1 MHFRLALSGLLR
13 LLENL
18 LDNLLLLNQE
28 STDNAVLDTSGAAR
42 TTVGTADVLLGAG
55 DLGVFTGTE
64 GGNLEK
70 YHRQRSVVSTRKGK
84 RWYRADCAAFSSFSL
99 SFVHHRFFNRD
110 LQYRKTH
117 TTRKSKTSFGSTY
130 TRELDAT
137 VTALGSS
144 ALLLDVEVP
153 ELAAGGLDDA
163 DLVGPRVV
171 PVEFPSI
178 SVSQQWCVSRENWI
192 DKRSNPGD

>member
-1 MHFRLALSGLLR
+1 MHFSLALSGLLR

-28 STDNAVLDTSGAAR
+28 STDNAVLDTSGAAG

-55 DLGVFTGTE
+55 DLGVFTGTK
-64 GGNLEK
+64 GGN
-70 YHRQRSVVSTRKGK
+70 
-84 RWYRADCAAFSSFSL
+84 
-99 SFVHHRFFNRD
+99 
-110 LQYRKTH
+110 
-117 TTRKSKTSFGSTY
+117 

-153 ELAAGGLDDA
+153 ELAAGGLDNA

-171 PVEFPSI
+171 RVPSPVLQ
-178 SVSQQWCVSRENWI
+178 SVVRHFVCSRTSAALV
-192 DKRSNPGD
+192 KKLAAA

>member
-28 STDNAVLDTSGAAR
+28 STDNAVLDTSGAAG

-64 GGNLEK
+64 GGNLKK
-70 YHRQRSVVSTRKGK
+70 YHRQRSAVSTRKEK
-84 RWYRADCAAFSSFSL
+84 RCYRADCAAFSSFSL
-99 SFVHHRFFNRD
+99 PFVHHRFFQPRSPIPQNP
-110 LQYRKTH
+110 H
-117 TTRKSKTSFGSTY
+117 NPHARKSKTSLGGTY

-178 SVSQQWCVSRENWI
+178 SVSQKWCVSREN
-192 DKRSNPGD
+192 

>member
-28 STDNAVLDTSGAAR
+28 STDNAVLDTSGAAG

-70 YHRQRSVVSTRKGK
+70 SSSAIVSQKSATP
-84 RWYRADCAAFSSFSL
+84 SSCKSCGIV
-99 SFVHHRFFNRD
+99 SFVFVRPPQIFQPRSPTPQN
-110 LQYRKTH
+110 LQNPH
-117 TTRKSKTSFGSTY
+117 DSQIQNF
-130 TRELDAT
+130 TREHIHQGA
-137 VTALGSS
+137 
-144 ALLLDVEVP
+144 
-153 ELAAGGLDDA
+153 
-163 DLVGPRVV
+163 
-171 PVEFPSI
+171 
-178 SVSQQWCVSRENWI
+178 
-192 DKRSNPGD
+192 